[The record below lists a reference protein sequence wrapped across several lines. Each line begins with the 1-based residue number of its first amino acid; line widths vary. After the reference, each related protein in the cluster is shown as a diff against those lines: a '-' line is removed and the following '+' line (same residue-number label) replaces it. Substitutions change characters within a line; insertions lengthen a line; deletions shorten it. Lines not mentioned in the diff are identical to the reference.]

1 MSRRDT
7 RRDTI
12 VEHYPLVEGQQQVDI
27 QRVVVISIDPNSAK
41 YVIDWAVDNFI
52 QPSKD
57 LVVLV
62 HVRLLEMPMAP
73 YADSAGYMDDAAE
86 ERKTESH
93 DLLKEYASGLWHKQI
108 ACKAVS
114 MIGDP
119 KAEIVR
125 KVQETHADVLIM
137 GSRNM
142 GTIRRTLLGS
152 VSDHCVHHA
161 PSTVIIA
168 KPPAEHED
176 EGNKETRR
184 RSFLQRIR
192 SST

>member
-1 MSRRDT
+1 
-7 RRDTI
+7 
-12 VEHYPLVEGQQQVDI
+12 
-27 QRVVVISIDPNSAK
+27 
-41 YVIDWAVDNFI
+41 
-52 QPSKD
+52 
-57 LVVLV
+57 
-62 HVRLLEMPMAP
+62 MAP

-86 ERKTESH
+86 ERKEESH
-93 DLLKEYASGLWHKQI
+93 DLLKEYASGLWNKQI

-125 KVQETHADVLIM
+125 KVQETNADVLIM

-142 GTIRRTLLGS
+142 GTIRRYVLIKKRVFMYSLFYSRTLLGS

-168 KPPAEHED
+168 KAPVERED
-176 EGNKETRR
+176 ESNKDTRR

-192 SST
+192 SR